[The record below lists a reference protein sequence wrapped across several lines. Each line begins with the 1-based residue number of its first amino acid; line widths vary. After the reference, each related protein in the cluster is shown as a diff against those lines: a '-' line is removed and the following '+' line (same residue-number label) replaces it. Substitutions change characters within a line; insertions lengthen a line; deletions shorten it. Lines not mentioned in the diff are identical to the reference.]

1 MSGHSKW
8 ANIKHKKEKSDAKR
22 GKEFTK
28 VAKEIAVAVR
38 MGGGPDPD
46 ANSRLKLA
54 IQKAKAINMPND
66 NINRSIKKGAGEL
79 GGEAMEEFYYEG
91 YAPGG
96 VAVMLKIATDNRNR
110 TSADIR
116 HLFSKYGG
124 NMGENGCV
132 SWMFKQVGMITI
144 LKEKVEMDADD
155 FMMSMIECG
164 ADDVREDEEVYEVI
178 TAMDQFMQV
187 VEEVEKV
194 VPYEE
199 ADLVMLPQNM
209 MEINDAEMAA
219 KVLRLVDML
228 EDHDDVETAYTN
240 AAIADEIMEQLD

>member
-8 ANIKHKKEKSDAKR
+8 ANIKHKKAKSDEKR
-22 GKEFTK
+22 GREFTK
-28 VAKEIAVAVR
+28 VAKEIAIAVR

-66 NINRSIKKGAGEL
+66 NINRSIKKGSGDL
-79 GGEAMEEFYYEG
+79 GGDTMEEFFYEG

-116 HLFSKYGG
+116 HLFSKHGG

-132 SWMFKQVGMITI
+132 SWMFDQVGMITI
-144 LKEKVEMDADD
+144 NKENVEMDSDE
-155 FMMSMIECG
+155 FMLSMIECG
-164 ADDVREDEEVYEVI
+164 ADDMREDEEVYEVI
-178 TAMDQFMQV
+178 TPMDQLMQV
-187 VEEVEKV
+187 VEQVEKIA
-194 VPYEE
+194 PIEE
-199 ADLVMLPQNM
+199 ADLVMLPQNV
-209 MEINDAEMAA
+209 MEVSDKALAE
-219 KVLRLVDML
+219 KILKLIDIL
-228 EDHDDVETAYTN
+228 EEHDDVENVYSN
-240 AAIADEIMEQLD
+240 VSIPDEIMEELA

>member
-8 ANIKHKKEKSDAKR
+8 ANIKHKKAKSDEKR
-22 GKEFTK
+22 GREFTK
-28 VAKEIAVAVR
+28 VAKEIAIAVR

-66 NINRSIKKGAGEL
+66 NINRSIKKGSGDL
-79 GGEAMEEFYYEG
+79 GGDTMEEFFYEG

-116 HLFSKYGG
+116 HLFSKHGG

-132 SWMFKQVGMITI
+132 SWMFDQVGMITI
-144 LKEKVEMDADD
+144 NKENVEMDSDE
-155 FMMSMIECG
+155 FMLSMIECG
-164 ADDVREDEEVYEVI
+164 ADDMREDEEVYEVI
-178 TAMDQFMQV
+178 TQMDQLMQV
-187 VEEVEKV
+187 VEQVEKIA
-194 VPYEE
+194 PIEE

-209 MEINDAEMAA
+209 MEVSDKALAE
-219 KVLRLVDML
+219 KILKLIDIL
-228 EDHDDVETAYTN
+228 EEHDDVENVYSN
-240 AAIADEIMEQLD
+240 VSIPDEIMEELA

>member
-132 SWMFKQVGMITI
+132 SWMFKQVGLITVS
-144 LKEKVEMDADD
+144 KENVEMDADD

-194 VPYEE
+194 VSIEE

-219 KVLRLVDML
+219 KVMRLVDML